1 MNVVIL
7 TGNVTRDPEVRTVGN
22 DKVASFGLA
31 VNRPYKKND
40 HPVADFFDI
49 DVWGNQADYVGN
61 YVKKGSRLCV
71 NGSIEI
77 STSEKDGQT
86 RRFTKIR
93 VGVGGRVEI
102 MDKRDDNGAGSATP
116 AAKPAKAAAPVAP
129 ASEDPF

>member
-7 TGNVTRDPEVRTVGN
+7 AGNVTRDPEVRTVGN

-40 HPVADFFDI
+40 HSVADFFDI
-49 DVWGNQADYVGN
+49 DVWGNQADFVGN
-61 YVKKGSRLCV
+61 YVKKGSKLCV

-102 MDKRDDNGAGSATP
+102 LDKRDNGEGSATP

-129 ASEDPF
+129 ASDDPF